1 MLDGGEMTTLVPA
14 AGAADGDDDGGGGG
28 GGTACSASGVT
39 SMQGQRGSCQG
50 RLRHINDGAN
60 AP

>member
-14 AGAADGDDDGGGGG
+14 AGAGAAADGGGG

-39 SMQGQRGSCQG
+39 SMRGQRGSCPGTQ
-50 RLRHINDGAN
+50 
-60 AP
+60 